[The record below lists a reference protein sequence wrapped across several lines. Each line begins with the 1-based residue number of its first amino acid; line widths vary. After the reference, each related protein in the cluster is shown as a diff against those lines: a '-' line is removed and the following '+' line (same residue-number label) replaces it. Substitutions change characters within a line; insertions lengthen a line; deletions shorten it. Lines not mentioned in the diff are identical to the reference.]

1 MPLTIVTSDRFA
13 DHLTPPGHPERVE
26 RAEVMQVV
34 ASEFSAGGG
43 AVIEPR
49 AATDD
54 ELARVHERDYLTLLR
69 ETAGRA
75 VALDPDTF
83 TSPETYEVARLAAGA
98 AAELMENSCRA

>member
-69 ETAGRA
+69 ETAECLAQLRGSTLA
-75 VALDPDTF
+75 
-83 TSPETYEVARLAAGA
+83 ELAALTSA
-98 AAELMENSCRA
+98 NARALFRLPS